1 MFIKVCGI
9 TRMSDALHAAGQGA
23 TAVGFVFWPRSPRFI
38 APEQAAEIA
47 SALPPSVTT
56 VGVFVNESVET
67 IRSTAARAGIAMV
80 QLHGDEPA
88 SYAADMGM
96 PVIRSMTLDNA
107 VDVAAAWPAETT
119 LLLDAEDRE
128 RRGGTGRTVDWQ
140 RAAGLAAIRRT
151 VLAGG
156 LTPSNVGEAIATVR
170 PYGVDVSSG
179 VEASPGVK
187 DVDKVTRFLA
197 QARRAFEL
205 R

>member
-9 TRMSDALHAAGQGA
+9 TRASDAIHAVEQGA

-38 APEQAAEIA
+38 AAEQAADIV
-47 SALPPSVTT
+47 SLLPPAIAT
-56 VGVFVNESVET
+56 VGVFVNESVEA
-67 IRSTAARAGIAMV
+67 IRNTAARAGIAMV

-88 SYAADMGM
+88 SYAADLGV

-107 VDVAAAWPAETT
+107 VHVAAAWPAETT

-128 RRGGTGRTVDWQ
+128 KRGGTGRTVDWQ

-156 LTPSNVGEAIATVR
+156 LTPSNVGDAIATVR

-179 VEASPGVK
+179 VEAAPGVK
-187 DVDKVTRFLA
+187 DVEKVTRFVA
-197 QARRAFEL
+197 QARRAFEG

>member
-9 TRMSDALHAAGQGA
+9 TRVSDAIHAAEQGA

-38 APEQAAEIA
+38 APEQAAAIA
-47 SALPPSVTT
+47 AALPPSVTT
-56 VGVFVNESVET
+56 VGVFVNEGVAT

-187 DVDKVTRFLA
+187 DVEKVTRFLA